1 MEKEMLVLAKFKE
14 GEGKFEKFMGFM
26 QSPEGLAERQKV
38 AVVEKTV
45 ASVTPDKSAVMFK
58 IFCTDEEALQKF
70 IEGTEV
76 SKPIMDD
83 VMDSYTIYD
92 LTKVKEG
99 NNMSILAKYN
109 AAMEAKDEAAMNEI
123 LHDDYKFTMH
133 ASGNV
138 LGKADVIKWAM
149 SGDINRDKIRVIFEN
164 DEIGVEH
171 SFVSFNDGNTEAVM
185 AVFKY
190 QDGKII
196 SLETGATKIPK

>member
-1 MEKEMLVLAKFKE
+1 
-14 GEGKFEKFMGFM
+14 
-26 QSPEGLAERQKV
+26 
-38 AVVEKTV
+38 
-45 ASVTPDKSAVMFK
+45 
-58 IFCTDEEALQKF
+58 
-70 IEGTEV
+70 
-76 SKPIMDD
+76 
-83 VMDSYTIYD
+83 
-92 LTKVKEG
+92 
-99 NNMSILAKYN
+99 MSILAKYN

-138 LGKADVIKWAM
+138 LVKEDVIKWAM
-149 SGDINRDKIRVIFEN
+149 SGDIKRDKIRVIFEN

-190 QDGKII
+190 QDGKMI